1 VFVGHW
7 PLEGGELAVEK
18 RGRHKVPLPR
28 SEPAGEQ
35 VVIAIEV
42 HERHTGSG
50 SAEPVTIPASERR
63 ACHHGP
69 TAVGKPRADL
79 GGEPVEPGPAVGVGQ
94 GCASPHFLD
103 VGCGME
109 IVAVEKVAAQA
120 GGEQP
125 ADGRLSAPAH
135 AHHHDDRLHNNP
147 PRGGTLPD
155 MKPSHHMLV
164 AIAFLMASAV
174 PSSADHWPQW
184 RGPRNDGT
192 STETGIP
199 AGWSKT
205 KHVAWRTPLPGRAG
219 ATPCVWGDR
228 IYLTSNEGSDL
239 VLLCVNARDGSIL
252 WKKTVGSGNQD
263 ARAGEGN
270 SASPS
275 PCTDGEHVWVFFGTG
290 ILACYTT
297 DGAEV
302 WKTDVND
309 RFGKIDIQFGMT
321 STPVLDGDAL
331 YLQLIHGAMKLDDD
345 TRTGKVIRLDKKTG
359 KTVWEVDRVTNAQFE
374 CKHSYASP
382 FFYRHDG
389 REFLVVH
396 GADCITGHA
405 LADGKELWR
414 FGGLNGP
421 TDVNPKP
428 HDQTFRCVASPC
440 CAPGVIIVPTCKGG
454 PTIALRV
461 TDDLAGDCTGKKA
474 VVKWIN
480 PLTPDVSIPLV
491 ADGLVYMLHKDG
503 RLQCVDLET
512 GKDVY
517 LERTH
522 TGQHRTSP
530 LLADGRLYYGSNDG
544 WVTIVKAG
552 RTFEQLDT
560 IDFGG
565 EAITASLVVSDGT
578 LYVRSYDALY
588 AIKSK

>member
-1 VFVGHW
+1 
-7 PLEGGELAVEK
+7 
-18 RGRHKVPLPR
+18 
-28 SEPAGEQ
+28 
-35 VVIAIEV
+35 
-42 HERHTGSG
+42 
-50 SAEPVTIPASERR
+50 
-63 ACHHGP
+63 
-69 TAVGKPRADL
+69 
-79 GGEPVEPGPAVGVGQ
+79 
-94 GCASPHFLD
+94 
-103 VGCGME
+103 
-109 IVAVEKVAAQA
+109 
-120 GGEQP
+120 
-125 ADGRLSAPAH
+125 
-135 AHHHDDRLHNNP
+135 
-147 PRGGTLPD
+147 

-164 AIAFLMASAV
+164 AIALLMVHPVA
-174 PSSADHWPQW
+174 SSADHWPQW

-199 AGWSKT
+199 EGWSKT

-228 IYLTSNEGSDL
+228 IFLTSNEGSDL
-239 VLLCVNARDGSIL
+239 VLLCVNARDGAIL
-252 WKKTVGSGNQD
+252 WKKTVGGGNQD

-321 STPVLDGDAL
+321 STPVLDGDSL

-345 TRTGKVIRLDKKTG
+345 TRTGKVIRLEKKTG

-382 FFYRHDG
+382 FVYRHDG

-454 PTIALRV
+454 PTIALAV
-461 TDDLAGDCTGKKA
+461 DDDLAGDCTGKKA
-474 VVKWIN
+474 VVQWIN

-503 RLQCVDLET
+503 KLQCVDLET